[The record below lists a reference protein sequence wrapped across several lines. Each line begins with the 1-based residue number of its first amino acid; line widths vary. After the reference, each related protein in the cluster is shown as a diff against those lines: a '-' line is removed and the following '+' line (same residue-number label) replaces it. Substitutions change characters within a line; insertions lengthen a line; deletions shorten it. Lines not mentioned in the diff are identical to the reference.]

1 MNNNNFN
8 SNAVVLNAVDK
19 VSKADSTEGL
29 SLESLAFLVH
39 AERLN
44 HLEDKIT
51 DAFIELKQR
60 QDEVS
65 FLHKLIKTINMAT
78 VDDSFDCTNNED
90 LKQLLNKA
98 KDQGIEIVDGKYKY
112 SKDER
117 ERLIDNIKITV
128 DDKNV
133 LNDMD
138 LQKITRLT
146 TERYE
151 SYQLIRAM
159 MKPLHEDKINKAR
172 AAAGK

>member
-1 MNNNNFN
+1 MDNNDLTANEIL
-8 SNAVVLNAVDK
+8 LNA
-19 VSKADSTEGL
+19 ADIIAPDRSTEGL
-29 SLESLAFLVH
+29 TFESLAILVH

-44 HLEDKIT
+44 QLESKIT
-51 DAFIELKQR
+51 DAFIELKNR

-65 FLHKLIKTINMAT
+65 FLHKLIKMINSAT
-78 VDDSFDCTNNED
+78 ADGTFDCTDNEE

-98 KDQGIEIVDGKYKY
+98 KDYGITIQDGKFKY
-112 SKDER
+112 SNDER
-117 ERLIDNIKITV
+117 ERLLDNIKITV
-128 DDKNV
+128 EDKNV

-172 AAAGK
+172 SAGGR

>member
-1 MNNNNFN
+1 MSNNDFN
-8 SNAVVLNAVDK
+8 SNEIVVDAVNK
-19 VSKADSTEGL
+19 VSQTDSSEDL
-29 SLESLAFLVH
+29 SFESLAFLVH
-39 AERLN
+39 AQRLN
-44 HLEDKIT
+44 HLEKQIT
-51 DAFIELKQR
+51 DSFIELKKR
-60 QDEVS
+60 QDEVA
-65 FLHKLIKTINMAT
+65 FLHKLMKSINTAT
-78 VDDSFDCTNNED
+78 TDEAFDCTNNEE

-98 KDQGIEIVDGKYKY
+98 KDLGIEITEGKYKY
-112 SKDER
+112 SKEER

-138 LQKITRLT
+138 LQKVTRLT

-172 AAAGK
+172 AAGGR